1 MQTLDQNGHANEG
14 VWQAIKQKHQKNTK
28 AAKPIKARQSKRWL
42 AVYICA

>member
-14 VWQAIKQKHQKNTK
+14 VWQAIKQKQQKNIK
-28 AAKPIKARQSKRWL
+28 AGQPIKACQSKRWL

>member
-14 VWQAIKQKHQKNTK
+14 VWQAIKQKQQKNTK
-28 AAKPIKARQSKRWL
+28 AGKPIKARQSKRWL